1 MRKPS
6 ILFLCFLFCGTFL
19 YAGAKEEITSIVK
32 EQEAAWNRGDLDGFM
47 KPYDSSPELVFM
59 STNGPMRSAQAVKER
74 YEKNYKKGEKDFGK
88 LTFSELQ
95 IEELSPG
102 VSRAWGKYLVE
113 QKESKPLSGWFSLIL
128 KKSDNTWKIIHDH
141 SS

>member
-1 MRKPS
+1 MRLPS
-6 ILFLCFLFCGTFL
+6 ILFTCFLLSGTFL
-19 YAGAKEEITSIVK
+19 YAGTKEEITSIVK

-59 STNGPMRSAQAVKER
+59 SSNGPIRSAQAVKER
-74 YEKNYKKGEKDFGK
+74 YEKNYQKADKDFGK

-95 IEELSPG
+95 IEELSTT
-102 VSRAWGKYLVE
+102 VARAWGKYLVE
-113 QKESKPLSGWFSLIL
+113 QKEGKPISGWFTLIL
-128 KKSDNTWKIIHDH
+128 KKSENTWKIIHDH